1 MTDVEVKVIKPPMEH
16 IMSGRVFRPSKIF
29 THKLWTKAIVISII
43 LWIFA
48 IQGLYGLSWFLSVVE
63 PQDYPESTILWD
75 QWSNPIIKWGLI
87 LNLVWLI
94 PILIGI
100 PYYVRSIEY
109 SVKAETGEA
118 MPEVYVKK
126 GIFTISRNHVPFRTI
141 TNISSK
147 AGIFD
152 RFFGIG
158 SVQVETAG
166 YSGQEQRGPEEIL
179 EGIVFYE
186 EVRDYILT
194 ELRKVRGPY
203 VTTTELPL
211 DENKGIRSE
220 EILIT
225 LQEIRDLL
233 KKQTN
238 KN

>member
-1 MTDVEVKVIKPPMEH
+1 MTEVEVKVIKPPMEH
-16 IMSGRVFRPSKIF
+16 IMSGRVFRPSKAF

-43 LWIFA
+43 LWISA
-48 IQGLYGLSWFLSVVE
+48 IQGLYGMSWFLSIVE
-63 PQDYPESTILWD
+63 PHDYPEPTILWN
-75 QWSNPIIKWGLI
+75 QWSNPVVKWGFL

-94 PILIGI
+94 PILIAI

-147 AGIFD
+147 AGVFD
-152 RFFGIG
+152 RLFGIG
-158 SVQVETAG
+158 SVHVETAG
-166 YSGQEQRGPEEIL
+166 YSGHEQRGPEEIL
-179 EGIVFYE
+179 EGVVFYE

-211 DENKGIRSE
+211 GENEGIRSE
-220 EILIT
+220 ELLGT

-233 KKQTN
+233 KKQINTN
-238 KN
+238 

>member
-1 MTDVEVKVIKPPMEH
+1 M
-16 IMSGRVFRPSKIF
+16 
-29 THKLWTKAIVISII
+29 
-43 LWIFA
+43 
-48 IQGLYGLSWFLSVVE
+48 LSWFLSVVE
-63 PQDYPESTILWD
+63 PQDYPGSTIIWD
-75 QWSNPIIKWGLI
+75 QWSDPLVKWGLI

-147 AGIFD
+147 AGVFD
-152 RFFGIG
+152 RLFGIG
-158 SVQVETAG
+158 SVHVETAG
-166 YSGQEQRGPEEIL
+166 YSGQDQRGPEEIL
-179 EGIVFYE
+179 EGIMFYE
-186 EVRDYILT
+186 EVRDYILA

-203 VTTTELPL
+203 VTTTELPFR
-211 DENKGIRSE
+211 ENKGIGSE
-220 EILIT
+220 ELLKT

-233 KKQTN
+233 KKTYE
-238 KN
+238 